1 MFEPR
6 NFIPFKMPPAERTL
20 PPYTGIAQYVN
31 LFEKTPPPPVEP
43 FVPPEEVKKQMK
55 EKMAATNKEKNAIL
69 AADWDPHK
77 NSKATENAYLT
88 LFVGRLSYDT
98 TEKKLRREFEQFG
111 PIRTIKMVQDL
122 EGKPRGYAFVEFE
135 NEKDMTEAVKRWDG
149 RKIDGR
155 RVVLDVE
162 RGR

>member
-1 MFEPR
+1 MDLMFFR
-6 NFIPFKMPPAERTL
+6 
-20 PPYTGIAQYVN
+20 
-31 LFEKTPPPPVEP
+31 
-43 FVPPEEVKKQMK
+43 
-55 EKMAATNKEKNAIL
+55 
-69 AADWDPHK
+69 
-77 NSKATENAYLT
+77 NAYLT

-98 TEKKLRREFEQFG
+98 SDKKLRREFEQFG
-111 PIRTIKMVQDL
+111 PIKSIKIVQDL

-155 RVVLDVE
+155 RVILDVE